1 MAEGVPSLPAKAL
14 PRRDGDPERIG
25 DYEVLGFLGEGGMG
39 SVYLG
44 RGPAGGTDLVAV
56 KVVRAD
62 HARHGPFRE
71 RFRREA
77 ASALK
82 VPRFC
87 TAEVLDAGPDAE
99 RPYLVTE
106 FIDGPTLDEAVEEG
120 GPLRRAELEQLG
132 VSMAAALAGIH
143 GAGVVHRDLKPSN
156 VLLSRMGPRV
166 IDFGIA
172 SALDVTHQL
181 TATGQIIGTPAYM
194 APEQFEGEGAT
205 EASDVFAWGSVMAYA
220 ATGRR
225 AFGTG
230 PSQAI
235 AYRIVHGEP
244 DLEGVEEPMRGVVAA
259 ALAKDPAARPTAR
272 ELLSRLGVPGGDP
285 AAAAGRPGAPLPP
298 PGGRSDLPPPMPPP
312 VPPSMSPPMPP
323 PRLPAD
329 DHAWRGATGPGMTS
343 PGAGGP
349 GMTSPGAGGP
359 GGVPTRGAGHLG
371 RRQTGPESYFGLV
384 RPDGTIRWA
393 VFARRLATSVALLVA
408 LGVTIVIL
416 ARMDAEG
423 DRGGGGSGG
432 GASTGTAGLA
442 GRYTSDYG
450 EMYVRVEGSDVWM
463 IYRWMGK
470 SRVRGRLEN
479 GVVNANYTEGP
490 GNLPTGRV
498 RFAVN
503 RSGTAV
509 SLDGKWST
517 SGELTHDWDALRVD
531 GSIPADIA
539 ADLRD
544 PSLFPPP
551 PE

>member
-1 MAEGVPSLPAKAL
+1 MADGVPSLPAKAL

-44 RGPAGGTDLVAV
+44 RGPAGAADLVAV

-62 HARHGPFRE
+62 HARHGQFRE

-106 FIDGPTLDEAVEEG
+106 YIDGPTLDEAVEEG

-143 GAGVVHRDLKPSN
+143 GAGVVHRDLKPGN

-172 SALDVTHQL
+172 SALDTTHQL

-194 APEQFEGEGAT
+194 APEQFEGDGAT

-225 AFGTG
+225 AFGAG

-244 DLEGVEEPMRGVVAA
+244 DLEGVEEPMRGVIAA
-259 ALAKDPAARPTAR
+259 ALAKDPAGRPTAR
-272 ELLSRLGVPGGDP
+272 GLLSRLGVPGGDP
-285 AAAAGRPGAPLPP
+285 AAAAGRPGVPGVPAPP
-298 PGGRSDLPPPMPPP
+298 PSGRSDLPPPMPPP
-312 VPPSMSPPMPP
+312 PPSMPPSRPP
-323 PRLPAD
+323 SGG
-329 DHAWRGATGPGMTS
+329 HAWPGATGPGGR
-343 PGAGGP
+343 PGP
-349 GMTSPGAGGP
+349 
-359 GGVPTRGAGHLG
+359 
-371 RRQTGPESYFGLV
+371 RQTQPSMSFGGLV
-384 RPDGTIRWA
+384 RPDGEVRLG
-393 VFARRLATSVALLVA
+393 VLVRRAAISALLLVA
-408 LGVTIVIL
+408 FVVAIVTVPRL
-416 ARMDAEG
+416 LDDEG
-423 DRGGGGSGG
+423 GGDGGSGGGSGG
-432 GASTGTAGLA
+432 ASGTGSSTGSSTGAAGLA

-470 SRVRGRLEN
+470 SRVRGVLEN
-479 GVVNANYTEGP
+479 GVVNAHYTEGS
-490 GNLPTGRV
+490 GAVPTGRV

-503 RSGTAV
+503 RSGNAV

-517 SGELTHDWDALRVD
+517 SGELTHDWDGLRVD
-531 GSIPADIA
+531 DAIPADIA

-551 PE
+551 PG